1 MVGLL
6 LLLVLLS
13 VLLTTPII
21 QSEIAR
27 YATEK
32 INDKLK
38 IDASIYQ
45 VAISIDG
52 SVILKDV
59 RIFDD
64 HKNVLGNV
72 ERLHTNILDFKKL
85 TEGQLY
91 FGSTE
96 LEKLNFHIHT
106 YKNDTLSNL
115 DKFIA
120 TFDDG
125 KPGSGKFFMS
135 IDHIEVTDGSF
146 SVKNDNNTNPVAVDF
161 TNLNG
166 EVEHF
171 QVKGPNIKGDITALS
186 MDTQWGVFVKKMQTK
201 FSMTKQSMDLK
212 DLHFQTPYTDI
223 EGSIAMRYPEGGL
236 KHFTTSV
243 QMTVDFKKSKIATR
257 DLKKFYKE
265 FSEDQILYL
274 NALAQ
279 GTLNTFK
286 VYNATLQTSNDA
298 EFVGQ
303 VALEN
308 LFDKSKVLRVFTE
321 FDRLQI
327 SRSQAMGILPNVL
340 GKALPPML
348 DKLGLI
354 NAFGKVS
361 YGDFAVNADIN
372 MQSQIGN
379 AQAVFSM
386 KNVNQKDAAQYTGD
400 ISLQDFQAGNL
411 LNQDKVG
418 NVTAQLFVSGKGFT
432 AESLQT
438 IVSGQIEKADFNG
451 YTYSDIVLDGEFK
464 VPYYKGFI
472 SSKDPNASLDFDG
485 VIDLSEKS
493 PKFNFV
499 ADVHH
504 LDLNK
509 LHFIKDSIGVF
520 QGKFE
525 LLGTGKSLEEFEGK
539 LFVQDA
545 SYANSRDLYTF
556 ENFELTSDRLE
567 DGSRNLT
574 VNSPDIFDGYIQ
586 GKFQFKQ
593 IKAIV
598 ENALGSLYTH
608 YKPNPLQPGQYVNF
622 DITVNNKI
630 VEIFVPTIEISENTN
645 LKGSIVADDGDFKL
659 QFNSPY
665 VNVSD
670 NQIKNIS
677 LKVDNKNP
685 LFNTFMQIDTL
696 KVSGYDI
703 TDFNLIN
710 VTENDTLFVRTE
722 FKGGKESRDFFNL
735 NLYHTIEED
744 NRSVV
749 GIQKSEVNFKDYLW
763 YLNENDSDKN
773 RIFFNK
779 KLDDFQ
785 VEPITLS
792 HNGQEVVLE
801 GKLKGKNY
809 KDLKLEFKEVD
820 LAKITP
826 DLGQVTFGGLING
839 IVSFEQVNEIFRPKS
854 SIIVEDLEFN
864 NVALGELHFNV
875 VGDDRLQNFKVDANI
890 VNDYTENFYMRGDI
904 NVANKESRLNLDA
917 GFNGFDLGTITPFL
931 SSIFKDIRGDASGRV
946 TILGTH
952 KKPKVT
958 GRLHLN
964 NAGMR
969 PVFTGVDYAF
979 EEQSILDITES
990 QFILNN
996 VNITDTKFKT
1006 KGVINGVISH
1016 DKLKNWRLNTRLSS
1030 ENLLAL
1036 DIDYI
1041 EGTPYYGTAFIDG
1054 SAAVTGPVENLNVS
1068 IQATSKPGTKIKIP
1082 LDDAGGVGDN
1092 NYVHF
1097 LTAQEKANREKGI
1110 ISSTTNSKYNGVQ
1123 MDFEFNMTPDAEI
1136 EILLDRNTGHG
1147 MKGKGYGFI
1156 TMEINTLGRFNMWGD
1171 FMVYDGEYNFK
1182 YEGIIDKKL
1191 DVKKYGTIRWDGE
1204 PLNAILD
1211 LEAVYKTQANPG
1223 IILESSELNRK
1234 VDTEVSIVL
1243 NGSLAAPEIDF
1254 MIDFPNVTSV
1264 VKSEIEY
1271 KLADKDTRQTQ
1282 AMALLAT
1289 GSFLSAANA
1298 NTAVYG
1304 SLFERASSLFDDLFS
1319 DEDGKFRV
1327 GLNYSQRDRNPYAQ
1341 QDAARVGVTL
1351 STQITDKIL
1360 INGKL
1365 GVPVGGAEDNVIV
1378 GDVEVQLL
1386 LNEDGTLRARV
1397 FNRENNINYI
1407 GEGIGYTQGAGL
1419 SYEVDFNTFKELL
1432 QKIFVDADKRA
1443 NKKALEQQSKNKVE
1457 EPSTNLPDDDYGV
1470 EYLKFQERRKD
1481 QENEEQEKPD
1491 E

>member
-1 MVGLL
+1 M
-6 LLLVLLS
+6 S

-32 INDKLK
+32 INEQYN
-38 IDASIYQ
+38 IDTKIYQ
-45 VAISIDG
+45 VAIGIDG
-52 SVILKDV
+52 SVILKEV
-59 RIFDD
+59 KVLDD
-64 HKNVLGNV
+64 HLNVLAQV

-96 LEKLNFHIHT
+96 LENLDFHIHT
-106 YKNDTLSNL
+106 YKNDSLSNL

-125 KPGSGKFFMS
+125 SPGSGKFFMS
-135 IDHIEVTDGSF
+135 IKEITVSGGNF
-146 SVKNDNNTNPVAVDF
+146 SVINDNNAKKVAVDF
-161 TNLNG
+161 KKLNG
-166 EVEHF
+166 TVENF
-171 QVKGPNIKGDITALS
+171 QIKGSNIKGDISSLR
-186 MDTQWGVFVKKMQTK
+186 MQTQWGVNVENLQTQ
-201 FSMTKQSMDLK
+201 FSMTKKSMDLK
-212 DLHFQTPYTDI
+212 SLFFKTPYTNI

-236 KHFTTSV
+236 KDFTTKV
-243 QMTVDFKKSKIATR
+243 QMTVDFKKSKIATK
-257 DLKKFYKE
+257 DLKKFYNE
-265 FSEDQILYL
+265 FADNQIIYL

-279 GTLNTFK
+279 GSLNTFK
-286 VYNATLQTSNDA
+286 VYNAKLQTSNSA

-308 LFDKSKVLRVFTE
+308 LFDKSKEFRVFTD

-327 SRSQAMGILPNVL
+327 SRNQATELLPNVL
-340 GKALPPML
+340 GKALPPLL
-348 DKLGLI
+348 DSMGLI

-361 YGDFAVNADIN
+361 YTNFSVNADLN
-372 MQSQIGN
+372 MQTQIGI
-379 AQAVFSM
+379 AIGVFSM
-386 KNVNQKDAAQYTGD
+386 KDLNQKEFAQYTGD
-400 ISLQDFQAGNL
+400 VFLENFQVGNL
-411 LNQDKVG
+411 INQKNIG
-418 NVTAQLFVSGKGFT
+418 NITAQLFVNGKGFT

-438 IVSGQIEKADFNG
+438 IVSGEIKNADFNG
-451 YTYSDIVLDGEFK
+451 YSYSNIILDGEFK

-472 SSKDPNASLDFDG
+472 SSQDPNATLDFDG
-485 VIDLSEKS
+485 IIDLSDKQ
-493 PKFNFV
+493 PRFNFV

-504 LDLNK
+504 LDMNK
-509 LHFIKDSIGVF
+509 LHFVKDTLGIF
-520 QGKFE
+520 KGKFE
-525 LLGTGKSLEEFEGK
+525 LLGTGKSLEDFEGK
-539 LFVQDA
+539 LSVQDA
-545 SYANSRDLYTF
+545 TYTNSRNLYSF
-556 ENFELTSDRLE
+556 ENFELTSNQLE

-608 YKPNPLQPGQYVNF
+608 YKPNPLQPGQFVNF
-622 DITVNNKI
+622 DLTVNNKI
-630 VEIFVPTIEISENTN
+630 VEIFVPTIQISENTN

-665 VNVSD
+665 VHVD
-670 NQIKNIS
+670 NNKIKNIS

-685 LFNTFMQIDTL
+685 LFNTFMQIDTIN
-696 KVSGYDI
+696 VSGYDI

-735 NLYHTIEED
+735 NLYHTIEEE

-763 YLNENDSDKN
+763 YLNENEGDKN
-773 RIFFNK
+773 RIVFNK

-801 GKLKGKNY
+801 GTLKGKNY

-839 IVSFEQVNEIFRPKS
+839 IVSFEQVNQIFRPKS
-854 SIIVEDLEFN
+854 SLVIQDLEFN
-864 NVALGELHFNV
+864 NVALGEMNFNV

-890 VNDYTENFYMRGDI
+890 VNDFTESFYVRGDI
-904 NVANKESRLNLDA
+904 NVASKVSQLNLDA

-946 TILGTH
+946 SILGTH
-952 KKPKVT
+952 NSPKIS

-969 PVFTGVDYAF
+969 PVFTGVDYQF
-979 EEQSILDITES
+979 EENAILDITES
-990 QFILNN
+990 QFILKD
-996 VNITDTKFKT
+996 VLITDTKFKT
-1006 KGVINGVISH
+1006 KGSINGVIYH
-1016 DKLKNWRLNTRLSS
+1016 NKLKNWRLDTRLSS
-1030 ENLLAL
+1030 ANLLAL

-1054 SAAVTGPVENLNVS
+1054 TAAVTGPVENLNVS

-1097 LTAQEKANREKGI
+1097 LTQEEKSNREKGI
-1110 ISSTTNSKYNGVQ
+1110 ISSSSTSNYNGVQ

-1171 FMVYDGEYNFK
+1171 FMVYEGEYNFK

-1211 LEAVYKTQANPG
+1211 LEAIYKTQANPG
-1223 IILESSELNRK
+1223 LILESSELNRK

-1254 MIDFPNVTSV
+1254 LIDFPNVTSV
-1264 VKSEIEY
+1264 IKSEIEY

-1289 GSFLSAANA
+1289 GSFLSALNA
-1298 NTAVYG
+1298 DTAVYG

-1319 DEDGKFRV
+1319 DDDGKFRV

-1351 STQITDKIL
+1351 STQITDNIL

-1397 FNRENNINYI
+1397 FNRENNINYL

-1432 QKIFVDADKRA
+1432 QKIFINADKRA
-1443 NKKALEQQSKNKVE
+1443 KKKALELEENKVE
-1457 EPSTNLPDDDYGV
+1457 KPTSNIPDDDYGV
-1470 EYLKFQERRKD
+1470 EFLKFQERRED
-1481 QENEEQEKPD
+1481 QENKEEEKPD